1 MIARYSLPE
10 IEKIWMDKER
20 FSIWLEIEVA
30 ACEANN
36 QLGIVPDEDLKT
48 IKEKADFETGRIL
61 EIEAEVKHDVIAFLT
76 NVAEYVGSSAR
87 YIHYGLTS
95 SDVLDTALA
104 VQLVRAGKLISTA
117 LEGLIKVVGRRAI
130 EFKDTIQ
137 IGRSH
142 GIHAEPITF
151 GLKLAVWY
159 DELIRQRERLKA
171 AIETIRVGQIS
182 GAVGTYDH
190 LDPQVQ
196 DYVCLKLGLKSA
208 NISTQV
214 LQRDRHA
221 HYMSTLALIGAT
233 IEKIAVEI
241 RHLQRTEV
249 LEAEE
254 GFSKGQKGSSA
265 MPHKKNPII
274 SEQLSG
280 MARLLRGN
288 AHTAME
294 NVALWHERDISHS
307 SVERIIMPDS
317 TMLLYYMLK
326 KAEGLIANLNVFPEN
341 MLANL
346 QKTNGLFSSQVV
358 LLALTQKGVS
368 REKAYRMVQ
377 RNAMKCWDEKT
388 EFSKL
393 LKADPDLKET
403 LTETEIDDLCSID
416 KRLSKVGYIFDKVG
430 LK

>member
-10 IEKIWMDKER
+10 IEKIWTDEQR

-48 IKEKADFETGRIL
+48 IKEKANFETKRIL

-76 NVAEYVGSSAR
+76 NVAEYVGPSSR

-104 VQLVRAGKLISTA
+104 VQLVRAGKLVSNA
-117 LEGLIKVVGRRAI
+117 LEALIDVIGKRAV
-130 EFKDTIQ
+130 EFKNTIM

-151 GLKLAVWY
+151 GLKLAVLY
-159 DELIRQRERLKA
+159 DELIRQRGRLKD
-171 AIETIRVGQIS
+171 AIETVRVGQIS

-221 HYMSTLALIGAT
+221 HYQSTLALIGAT

-254 GFSKGQKGSSA
+254 GFTKGQKGSSA

-274 SEQLSG
+274 SEQLTG

-346 QKTNGLFSSQVV
+346 KITNGLFSSQVV

-377 RNAMKCWDEKT
+377 RNAMKVWQEKAN
-388 EFSKL
+388 FAGL
-393 LKADPDLKET
+393 LKADPDLKEV
-403 LTETEIDDLCSID
+403 LTEGEIEDLCSID
-416 KRLSKVGYIFDKVG
+416 KRLSKVDYIFDKVG

>member
-10 IEKIWMDKER
+10 IEKIWTDEQR

-48 IKEKADFETGRIL
+48 IKEKANFETKRIL

-76 NVAEYVGSSAR
+76 NVAEYVGPSSR

-104 VQLVRAGKLISTA
+104 VQLVRAGKLVSNA
-117 LEGLIKVVGRRAI
+117 LEALIDVIGKRAV
-130 EFKDTIQ
+130 EFKNTIM

-151 GLKLAVWY
+151 GLKLAVLY
-159 DELIRQRERLKA
+159 DELIRQRGRLKD
-171 AIETIRVGQIS
+171 AIETVRVGQIS

-221 HYMSTLALIGAT
+221 HYQSTLALIGAT

-254 GFSKGQKGSSA
+254 GFTKGQKGSSA

-274 SEQLSG
+274 SEQLTG

-346 QKTNGLFSSQVV
+346 KITNGLFSSQVV

-368 REKAYRMVQ
+368 REKAYRMV
-377 RNAMKCWDEKT
+377 
-388 EFSKL
+388 
-393 LKADPDLKET
+393 
-403 LTETEIDDLCSID
+403 
-416 KRLSKVGYIFDKVG
+416 Y
-430 LK
+430 

>member
-10 IEKIWMDKER
+10 IEKIWTDEER

-30 ACEANN
+30 ASEANN
-36 QLGIVPDEDLKT
+36 QLGIVPDEALKT
-48 IKEKADFETGRIL
+48 IKEKADFETKRIL
-61 EIEAEVKHDVIAFLT
+61 EIEEEVKHDVIAFLT
-76 NVAEYVGSSAR
+76 NVAEYVGPPSR
-87 YIHYGLTS
+87 FIHYGLTS

-104 VQLVRAGKLISTA
+104 VQLVRAGKLISSA
-117 LEGLIKVVGRRAI
+117 LEALIEILAKRAV
-130 EFKDTIQ
+130 EFKNTIM

-142 GIHAEPITF
+142 GVHAEPITF

-159 DELIRQRERLKA
+159 DELIRQRDRLKE

-208 NISTQV
+208 NISTQI

-221 HYMSTLALIGAT
+221 HFMSTLALIGAT

-254 GFSKGQKGSSA
+254 GFTKGQKGSSA

-274 SEQLSG
+274 SEQLTG

-326 KAEGLIANLNVFPEN
+326 KAEGLITNLNVFPDN
-341 MLANL
+341 MMANL

-368 REKAYRMVQ
+368 REKAYRIVQ
-377 RNAMKCWDEKT
+377 RNAMKVWKEK
-388 EFSKL
+388 ENFANL
-393 LKADPDLKET
+393 LKADPDLTEV
-403 LTETEIDDLCSID
+403 LTENEIEDLCSID
-416 KRLSKVGYIFDKVG
+416 KRLSKVDYIFNKVG
-430 LK
+430 LR

>member
-10 IEKIWMDKER
+10 IKKIWTDEER

-36 QLGIVPDEDLKT
+36 QLGVIPDEDLKI
-48 IKEKADFETGRIL
+48 IKEKAHFETKRIL
-61 EIEAEVKHDVIAFLT
+61 EIEEEVKHDVIAFLT
-76 NVAEYVGSSAR
+76 NVAEYVGLSSR

-117 LEGLIKVVGRRAI
+117 LQALINVVAKRAV
-130 EFKDTIQ
+130 EFKNTIM

-159 DELIRQRERLKA
+159 DELLRQRDRLKE

-208 NISTQV
+208 NISTQI

-221 HYMSTLALIGAT
+221 HYMFTLALIGAT
-233 IEKIAVEI
+233 IEKMAVEI

-249 LEAEE
+249 REVEE
-254 GFSKGQKGSSA
+254 GFTKGQKGSSA

-274 SEQLSG
+274 SEQLTG

-326 KAEGLIANLNVFPEN
+326 KAEGLIAQLNVFPEN
-341 MLANL
+341 MRVNL

-368 REKAYRMVQ
+368 REKAYQLVQ
-377 RNAMKCWDEKT
+377 RNAMKAWEEKT
-388 EFSKL
+388 NFASL
-393 LKADPDLKET
+393 LKSDPDLKEV
-403 LTETEIDDLCSID
+403 LTEDEIEDLCSID
-416 KRLSKVGYIFDKVG
+416 KRLSKVDYIFNKVG